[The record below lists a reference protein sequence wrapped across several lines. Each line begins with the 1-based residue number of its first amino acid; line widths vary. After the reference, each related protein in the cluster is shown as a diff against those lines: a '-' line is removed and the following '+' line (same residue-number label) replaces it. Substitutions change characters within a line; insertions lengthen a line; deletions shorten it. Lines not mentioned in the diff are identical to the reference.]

1 MRTNTFEHLQGLC
14 AGKGIVCER
23 RGKKINMTTPDGGTT
38 AECESLAE
46 AFDTLRGD
54 PTFSDLPIKLGK
66 APVVPMEVYVYEFR
80 GQASVVKTVEAE
92 CLDEAIARF
101 GDGYEIERYFAG
113 VAFIRH
119 KKTGLDFGVTWKEKG
134 AAC

>member
-1 MRTNTFEHLQGLC
+1 MRIDTFEHLQGLC

-23 RGKKINMTTPDGGTT
+23 RGKKIDMTTPDGGTT
-38 AECESLAE
+38 AECESVAE

-54 PTFSDLPIKLGK
+54 PTFADLPIKLAK
-66 APVVPMEVYVYEFR
+66 APAVPMDVYVYEFR

-92 CLDEAIARF
+92 CLDEAVARF
-101 GDGYEIERYFAG
+101 GDGYEIESWFSGMAT
-113 VAFIRH
+113 I
-119 KKTGLDFGVTWKEKG
+119 KNKNLGLFFGVTWKEKG